1 MFIVR
6 KAYQLQGV
14 NFTDTPRY
22 IHYNAFLDAG
32 GGLTIGKN
40 IVISTD
46 VIILTHD
53 YSYTTGLISINK
65 KPPTDICVLM
75 PVFIGDNCFI
85 GARVT
90 ILPGAK
96 IGSNVII
103 GAGSVVK
110 GMIPDNSV
118 IFGNP
123 AKVVAQTNEWVT
135 KFEEKH
141 KDFKFHIDKK

>member
-1 MFIVR
+1 
-6 KAYQLQGV
+6 LQGV
-14 NFTDTPRY
+14 VFIKEPRY
-22 IHYNAFLDAG
+22 IHHNAFLDPVG
-32 GGLTIGKN
+32 HLTLGEN
-40 IVISTD
+40 IVISTN

-65 KPPTDICVLM
+65 KPPTDIGVLM
-75 PVFIGDNCFI
+75 PVSIGDNCFI

-90 ILPGAK
+90 ILPGVK
-96 IGSNVII
+96 IGNNVIV

-110 GMIPDNSV
+110 GEIPDNSV

-123 AKVVAQTNEWVT
+123 AKVVAQTSEWIE

-141 KDFKFHIDKK
+141 KGYTLHIDKK